1 MSKTAKKLSLRLST
15 AKLIVKRYK
24 DEGTFFES
32 KVERAKRLESGEK
45 IIENQNEER
54 TPLNEENNENRM

>member
-24 DEGTFFES
+24 EEGTFFES
-32 KVERAKRLESGEK
+32 KVERSKRLESGEK
-45 IIENQNEER
+45 ITEKQNEEK
-54 TPLNEENNENRM
+54 TPLMK